1 MTLITCTNATGT
13 HKIPLAMIGKA
24 EHPRCFRA
32 KSCPLPY
39 KAQKNAWNDYTLT
52 KWWFHDVFLPEVKK
66 RTSNKVALI
75 ADNFGSHDPD
85 DTLLQDPQ
93 VEWVL
98 LPPNCTSVHQP
109 MDQGIIAA
117 LKRRYK
123 RQLLQ
128 VMVSNLEKYDEL
140 RQLGA
145 YMAAGVRGIQHAYPA
160 NLLDA
165 STMAHEAWKELTQ
178 VTIVDCWL
186 QSKILPQAHVDA
198 LKQFVLAYKRP
209 VRAPVIDELNLLLK
223 NVDLQAV
230 CQQPVEAD
238 HSHENHY
245 LGEMSTLN
253 LLAKNDTDQFRNT
266 IQDWFTI
273 EDNDIVKNDEVEMVL
288 QNEIG
293 LEKKDLEESDVE
305 ESVQEPAFDDLEL
318 EPDSIDDISDGE
330 MPPPTVT
337 RKDILN
343 QVDLNEALQMA
354 KKLHEMMAKLGEDD
368 TSHLL
373 TTVYGKCLDLKAEKS
388 KLNSRQTVL
397 PDHFTQIT
405 GSASN
410 ETEEHMQT

>member
-1 MTLITCTNATGT
+1 M
-13 HKIPLAMIGKA
+13 
-24 EHPRCFRA
+24 
-32 KSCPLPY
+32 
-39 KAQKNAWNDYTLT
+39 
-52 KWWFHDVFLPEVKK
+52 DV
-66 RTSNKVALI
+66 
-75 ADNFGSHDPD
+75 
-85 DTLLQDPQ
+85 
-93 VEWVL
+93 
-98 LPPNCTSVHQP
+98 
-109 MDQGIIAA
+109 
-117 LKRRYK
+117 
-123 RQLLQ
+123 
-128 VMVSNLEKYDEL
+128 
-140 RQLGA
+140 
-145 YMAAGVRGIQHAYPA
+145 
-160 NLLDA
+160 
-165 STMAHEAWKELTQ
+165 
-178 VTIVDCWL
+178 
-186 QSKILPQAHVDA
+186 

-305 ESVQEPAFDDLEL
+305 ESVQEPAFDNLML

-368 TSHLL
+368 TLL
-373 TTVYGKCLDLKAEKS
+373 ILHSIWKMS
-388 KLNSRQTVL
+388 
-397 PDHFTQIT
+397 
-405 GSASN
+405 
-410 ETEEHMQT
+410 